1 MQKPWCWYFSKRG
14 INISYWWNW
23 FRFLVSICK
32 VDKPG
37 WMPLRLTVFRRA
49 QIAVLGI
56 SKARARVPFAIFNII
71 IFFLLSNLFRASQGS
86 PSSRTWYPISFA
98 GHFGEYVW
106 VCSSF
111 FAYDSLIIRT
121 RMRVEFAYS
130 TSARDVSEYLEYT
143 FNSPSCHILRWQ
155 QPDRCQACR
164 GRYSISYFSAT
175 LSLTWLNFQLDWF
188 LNSEMDSVLRVV
200 SNSRYAGIFE

>member
-1 MQKPWCWYFSKRG
+1 MQKPWCGYFSKRW

-37 WMPLRLTVFRRA
+37 WMPRRLRA

-56 SKARARVPFAIFNII
+56 LVRKARARVPFAIFNII

-98 GHFGEYVW
+98 GHFGEYVS
-106 VCSSF
+106 VCVCAALPFLCLWLLNHTYSYAS
-111 FAYDSLIIRT
+111 
-121 RMRVEFAYS
+121 RVCIFNEFS
-130 TSARDVSEYLEYT
+130 RRKWIHS
-143 FNSPSCHILRWQ
+143 N
-155 QPDRCQACR
+155 
-164 GRYSISYFSAT
+164 T
-175 LSLTWLNFQLDWF
+175 LSIRHPVTSFDGSRWTGVGHVEAGTRFHISLQLFQWLDLTF
-188 LNSEMDSVLRVV
+188 S
-200 SNSRYAGIFE
+200 